1 MYLPLKFMSPQAFYK
16 PNCGA
21 PFHPASRAART
32 LSAAHLSVE
41 CAACAQISLF
51 STPREIGQ
59 ISPRVNGALP
69 SSPAAIVFQELLFI

>member
-21 PFHPASRAART
+21 PFHPASCT

-69 SSPAAIVFQELLFI
+69 SSPAAAAAIVFQELFI